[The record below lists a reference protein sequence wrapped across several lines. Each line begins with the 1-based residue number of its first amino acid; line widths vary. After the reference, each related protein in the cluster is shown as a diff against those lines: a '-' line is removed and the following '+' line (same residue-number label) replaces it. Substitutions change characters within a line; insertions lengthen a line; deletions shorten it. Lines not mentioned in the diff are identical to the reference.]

1 MSDHQREGNRHWPVR
16 RSGGQGTLMISD
28 TPVELEEWVKEEAD
42 RRKRL
47 GLPRTAIYNVICDAI
62 GLLQAERQPGPKVY
76 YVQGLGPFLSTHEA
90 LDHLNVP
97 DSSRGANWHQWSR
110 LPEQYK
116 SKIEM
121 RDVEPEAA

>member
-1 MSDHQREGNRHWPVR
+1 
-16 RSGGQGTLMISD
+16 MISD
-28 TPVELEEWVKEEAD
+28 VPLELEEWVKTEAE

-62 GLLQAERQPGPKVY
+62 GLLQDERKPGPKVY

-90 LDHLNVP
+90 LDHLRVP
-97 DSSRGANWHQWSR
+97 DNSRGPLWHQWSR

-116 SKIEM
+116 SKIEV
-121 RDVEPEAA
+121 RDAEPQAA